1 MVVAQTVQSRDPMR
15 DQFRSSASAGFSL
28 VEMLMVVSMIG
39 LLSLF
44 GFPKVVRIFDQS
56 QVRSARLAVLNKFN
70 SARIQARQ
78 SARRVHLIRANNV
91 LWIERE
97 PRVTDLAGSTR
108 DTVGGFLNLRDWR
121 VTSTGLDTVDI
132 DPRGLTQGAGRWQLV
147 FERGVARD
155 SVIIS
160 GFGTVTR

>member
-1 MVVAQTVQSRDPMR
+1 
-15 DQFRSSASAGFSL
+15 
-28 VEMLMVVSMIG
+28 MLMVVSMIG

-44 GFPKVVRIFDQS
+44 GFPKVMRIFDQS
-56 QVRSARLAVLNKFN
+56 QVRGARLAVLNKFN

-78 SARRVHLIRANNV
+78 SARQVDLIRSGGL

-97 PRVTDLAGSTR
+97 PRVTVLAGSTR
-108 DTVGGFLNLRDWR
+108 DTVGGFLNLREYR
-121 VTSTGLDTVDI
+121 VTASGSLDTIPI
-132 DPRGLTQGAGRWQLV
+132 DPRGLTQGGPWQLN
-147 FERGVARD
+147 FTRGAAND

>member
-1 MVVAQTVQSRDPMR
+1 MVV
-15 DQFRSSASAGFSL
+15 G
-28 VEMLMVVSMIG
+28 MIG
-39 LLSLF
+39 MLSLF
-44 GFPKVVRIFDQS
+44 GFPKVMRIFDQS
-56 QVRSARLAVLNKFN
+56 QVRGARLAVLNKFN
-70 SARIQARQ
+70 SARIHARQ
-78 SARRVHLIRANNV
+78 SSRHVHLIRANNT

-97 PRVTDLAGSTR
+97 PRVTALAGSTR
-108 DTVGGFLNLRDWR
+108 DTIGGFLNLRNWR

-132 DPRGLTQGAGRWQLV
+132 DPRGLTQGAGPWMLR